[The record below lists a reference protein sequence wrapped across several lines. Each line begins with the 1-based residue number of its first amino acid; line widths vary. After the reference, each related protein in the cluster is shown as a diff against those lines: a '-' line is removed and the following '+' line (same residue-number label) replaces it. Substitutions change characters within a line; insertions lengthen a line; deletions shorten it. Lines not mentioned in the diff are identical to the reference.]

1 MISVI
6 SIKSALNAKKL
17 NTRTLS
23 NISVDT
29 HTIAAGNNAVSARC
43 TIGGREGDWLIK
55 CYFRNKPHLSEIYGD
70 AYYPKELNVRSING
84 DSNYIDVVIMPW
96 APGQPLD
103 WYIGRPGIDYAQLS
117 REFDILALKT
127 LDAPY
132 AHGDVKP
139 ENIIVDSDYK
149 MTLID
154 FDAMWRPELSIT
166 RPTEIGTLAYRSPN
180 RDASDFN
187 KYIDDYSFALIST
200 ALAALALD
208 REAME
213 KHIKP
218 DKSIFT
224 PKNCIIKRDVALDEA
239 KRILLEH
246 NDVAHYRIAMG
257 LETTCIAIYRLRDLF
272 YHALHPFKLA
282 VVEGA
287 EITPFDYL
295 WGYVKDNEW
304 IIPPLFDSCDP
315 LREGHGCCV
324 IGNKRIEL
332 PIVSKIEPNIIDSP
346 IAKAPVYSTTWYE
359 DRLAIRPKKRIDNRY
374 AKYGNSNN
382 QGKLWSFE
390 EEMLM
395 AMYLFDG
402 YRLSAIARKLARSEK
417 AVVAR
422 IHKLKLPIT
431 KRNRRK

>member
-6 SIKSALNAKKL
+6 SIKSALNAERL
-17 NTRTLS
+17 HTRTLS
-23 NISVDT
+23 NISVDP
-29 HTIAAGNNAVSARC
+29 HTISAGNNAVSARC
-43 TIGGREGDWLIK
+43 TIGGREGHWLLK
-55 CYFRNKPHLSEIYGD
+55 CYFRNKPHLNEIYGD
-70 AYYPKELNVRSING
+70 AYYPKELSVRSING
-84 DSNYIDVVIMPW
+84 DTDYIDIVVMPW
-96 APGQPLD
+96 APGRPLD
-103 WYIGRPGIDYAQLS
+103 WHIGRPCIDYTKLS

-154 FDAMWRPELSIT
+154 FDAMWRPELNIAG
-166 RPTEIGTLAYRSPN
+166 PTEIGTLAYRHPN
-180 RDASDFN
+180 RDASHFH
-187 KYIDDYSFALIST
+187 KHIDDYSFALIST

-213 KHIKP
+213 QHIKP

-224 PKNCIIKRDVALDEA
+224 PEYCIIKRDCALLEA

-246 NDVAHYRIAMG
+246 NDIAHYRIAES
-257 LETTCIAIYRLRDLF
+257 LELPHIAIYRLRDFF
-272 YHALHPFKLA
+272 YHAIYPSKLV

-287 EITPFDYL
+287 ENMPFDHL
-295 WGYVKDNEW
+295 WGYVKDDEW
-304 IIPPLFDSCDP
+304 IIPPLFNSCES
-315 LREGHGCCV
+315 LRGGLGCCV
-324 IGNKRIEL
+324 VDNKRIEL
-332 PIVSKIEPNIIDSP
+332 PIVSEIESNVIDTP
-346 IAKAPVYSTTWYE
+346 IAKAPVYSTTKFI
-359 DRLAIRPKKRIDNRY
+359 DMLAIRPQKRTDRY
-374 AKYGNSNN
+374 AKAGNSDN
-382 QGKLWSFE
+382 QGKLWSDE

-402 YRLSAIARKLARSEK
+402 CRISSIARKLARSEK
-417 AVVAR
+417 AVIAR

-431 KRNRRK
+431 NRNRRK